1 MMNAGVVDARL
12 GRDRRL
18 CSQSEFKKVFDAR
31 QRVGQS
37 GLTFLYRPNELGRP
51 RLGLAIAKKQIRR
64 AHERNRIKR
73 IAREA
78 FRVRAQFLPPVDL
91 VLMASSE
98 VEKLDN
104 GRLRENLDKML
115 DRVVQRLSADQS
127 AKKAEH
133 TRV

>member
-1 MMNAGVVDARL
+1 MMNAGAVDARF
-12 GRDRRL
+12 GRERRL
-18 CSQSEFKKVFDAR
+18 CSQGEFKKVFDAR

-37 GLTFLYRPNELGRP
+37 GLTFVYRPNELGRP

-91 VLMASSE
+91 VLMVRTE
-98 VEKLDN
+98 VEQLDN
-104 GRLRENLDKML
+104 CRLREDLDKML
-115 DRVVQRLSADQS
+115 DRVVQRLTADQS
-127 AKKAEH
+127 SKKAEN
-133 TRV
+133 TLV

>member
-1 MMNAGVVDARL
+1 MMNADVVDARF

-18 CSQSEFKKVFDAR
+18 RSQDEFKQVFDAR

-73 IAREA
+73 IAREV

-91 VLMASSE
+91 VLMARTE

-104 GRLRENLDKML
+104 DRLRENLDKML
-115 DRVVQRLSADQS
+115 DRVVQRFSADQS
-127 AKKAEH
+127 ANKAEN

>member
-1 MMNAGVVDARL
+1 MVDARF

-18 CSQSEFKKVFDAR
+18 RSQDEFKQVFDAR

-73 IAREA
+73 IAREV

-91 VLMASSE
+91 VLMARTE

-104 GRLRENLDKML
+104 DRLRENLDKML
-115 DRVVQRLSADQS
+115 DRVVQRFSADQS
-127 AKKAEH
+127 ANKAEN